1 MIRDFSDVLQQ
12 KFDIGDYSLFE
23 NIQQNQRCKE
33 AYTFWICSTHLP
45 MWLLNSDNKNSVKVE
60 ACQSTC
66 LTVEKQCPFLI
77 KGTEDDMASG
87 NPSFM
92 CKDANVPDALSST
105 MCCYD
110 KVTLP
115 EQGEGVS
122 INVSTGFCH
131 EPDHVQLNNKNLTS
145 AGQGPPS
152 DSSSGW
158 SAAAGASSS
167 ADTTADSSLVTGSK
181 QTSAAAANTFY
192 SALPSSASSSS
203 STADSSSSSN
213 FHSTSS
219 CDKLL
224 WPSPKLNV
232 TTSKQAALWSK
243 AFDLN
248 ATAYDLGGRSVH
260 QVAGRLPAVS
270 SATEESEGEN
280 FIVAWFRS
288 LGGATSSA
296 TNDQPE
302 ETTDYHSS
310 NKNNKEAAE
319 NDERAW
325 PENESSHAHN
335 QAFTTTTS
343 SSGAKGVVIP
353 KYYLIPTF
361 WTKSW
366 TTKTTEQIA
375 SMMTHTSLITT
386 LVVVLDM
393 MRLHPFLYNDGM
405 R

>member
-1 MIRDFSDVLQQ
+1 M
-12 KFDIGDYSLFE
+12 
-23 NIQQNQRCKE
+23 
-33 AYTFWICSTHLP
+33 
-45 MWLLNSDNKNSVKVE
+45 
-60 ACQSTC
+60 
-66 LTVEKQCPFLI
+66 
-77 KGTEDDMASG
+77 
-87 NPSFM
+87 
-92 CKDANVPDALSST
+92 
-105 MCCYD
+105 
-110 KVTLP
+110 
-115 EQGEGVS
+115 
-122 INVSTGFCH
+122 
-131 EPDHVQLNNKNLTS
+131 
-145 AGQGPPS
+145 
-152 DSSSGW
+152 
-158 SAAAGASSS
+158 
-167 ADTTADSSLVTGSK
+167 SK
-181 QTSAAAANTFY
+181 CIFFA
-192 SALPSSASSSS
+192 
-203 STADSSSSSN
+203 
-213 FHSTSS
+213 
-219 CDKLL
+219 
-224 WPSPKLNV
+224 
-232 TTSKQAALWSK
+232 
-243 AFDLN
+243 
-248 ATAYDLGGRSVH
+248 
-260 QVAGRLPAVS
+260 VAGRLPAVS

-353 KYYLIPTF
+353 KYYLPTRF

-375 SMMTHTSLITT
+375 SMMKHTSLITT

-393 MRLHPFLYNDGM
+393 LWLQPFLYNDGM